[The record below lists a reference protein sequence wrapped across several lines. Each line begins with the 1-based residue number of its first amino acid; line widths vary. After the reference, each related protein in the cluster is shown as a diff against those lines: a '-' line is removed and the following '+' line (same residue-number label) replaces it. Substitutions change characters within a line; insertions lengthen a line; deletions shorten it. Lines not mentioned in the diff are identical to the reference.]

1 MLKYPNINIDKNN
14 VNDIIESLKTK
25 TPEQIHSELEDS
37 SNFINNF
44 KSDQKRLENFLLT
57 GEGKMQVLNYFVICG
72 IFKYKDDK
80 NMIDKII
87 EDYNF
92 ILDLD

>member
-1 MLKYPNINIDKNN
+1 MSKYPQANID
-14 VNDIIESLKTK
+14 VNTIIESLKTK
-25 TPEQIHSELEDS
+25 TPEQIHIELKES
-37 SNFINNF
+37 SDFIDNF

-57 GEGKMQVLNYFVICG
+57 GEGKMQVLQYFVICG
-72 IFKYKDDK
+72 IFKFKDDED
-80 NMIDKII
+80 MINKII